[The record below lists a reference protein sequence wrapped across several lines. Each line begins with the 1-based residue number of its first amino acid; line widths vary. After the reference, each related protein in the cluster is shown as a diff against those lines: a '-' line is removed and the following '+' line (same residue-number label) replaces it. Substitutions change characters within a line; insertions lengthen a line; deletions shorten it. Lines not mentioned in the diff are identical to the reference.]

1 MMKKIFV
8 FAAAALLVLGL
19 STSSWAVADFAIGGS
34 VRLDTGWQFRDWG
47 DQADAAFGA
56 GSEDSQSNFFAD
68 NPGNGRVNFKATVDD
83 VTGFFELAMGD
94 TNVSIR
100 HAYAEWD
107 MGGGQSLLFGHT
119 WSIMAFGFGDQR
131 LNADDG
137 LLGAGCL
144 YFGRN
149 PQLRYTYAAETFT
162 LKIAIEDADTGTNPT
177 GLNYLAEAIV
187 PAFLASVSFSPM
199 EMLTLTPSGFYQMYD
214 LTGVAPGTRDVDI
227 DTYGL
232 AIDGRLSFEAFRI
245 SFEGWWG
252 QNLGVAAD
260 VLDIRP
266 GIIAAFPTVANGVPV
281 ANAAG
286 RDAEDV
292 NAYGGFVQ
300 LTFPMET
307 MLFNA
312 GLGWQQCDVENSP
325 SVNFE
330 DDMTTWSFFVNVL
343 YNLTDNMYIQPEFS
357 YFDYGNDAAKNPG
370 IGNDLGNDIFIG
382 VHWQADF

>member
-1 MMKKIFV
+1 MKKIFI

-34 VRLDTGWQFRDWG
+34 ARLDTGWQLRDWG
-47 DQADAAFGA
+47 DQADAAYGV
-56 GSEDSQSNFFAD
+56 GSEDSQTNFYLD

-83 VTGFFELAMGD
+83 VTGFFELGLGD

-100 HAYAEWD
+100 HAYASWD

-119 WSIMAFGFGDQR
+119 WSIMAFGFTDQR
-131 LNADDG
+131 LNFDNG
-137 LLGAGCL
+137 NVGAGCL
-144 YFGRN
+144 YFGRH

-162 LKIAIEDADTGTNPT
+162 LQIALEDNDTGVNPT
-177 GLNYLAEAIV
+177 AGVKYVETMIPAIV
-187 PAFLASVSFSPM
+187 ASVEFSPM

-214 LTGVAPGTRDVDI
+214 LTGVLPATRDLDI
-227 DTYGL
+227 DTYAL
-232 AIDGRLSFEAFRI
+232 ALDGRLNFEAFRI

-260 VLDIRP
+260 AIDIRP
-266 GIIAAFPTVANGVPV
+266 GIVAGLPTVGFAAPV

-286 RDAEDV
+286 TDVEDV

-312 GLGWQQCDVENSP
+312 GLGWQSADVENSP
-325 SVNFE
+325 SAAFE
-330 DDMTTWSFFVNVL
+330 DSQEVMSFFVNVL

-357 YFDYGNDAAKNPG
+357 YFDYGDDATKNPG
-370 IGNDLGNDIFIG
+370 VGNDLGNDIFVG